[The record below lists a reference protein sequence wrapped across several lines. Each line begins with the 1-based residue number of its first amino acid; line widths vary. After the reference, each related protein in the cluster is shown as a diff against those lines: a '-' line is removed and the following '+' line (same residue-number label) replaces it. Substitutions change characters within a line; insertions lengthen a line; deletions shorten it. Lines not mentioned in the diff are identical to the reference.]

1 MGGKVCRE
9 RDSNSHAF
17 VGRWI
22 LSPLRLPIPPS
33 RHEWRCGILLVS
45 RVLWQAQFRLQEFC
59 CLFMLAS
66 ASQAALMS
74 DY

>member
-1 MGGKVCRE
+1 MGEKVCRE

-33 RHEWRCGILLVS
+33 RHGGEVRNLTGNCG
-45 RVLWQAQFRLQEFC
+45 F
-59 CLFMLAS
+59 LAS
-66 ASQAALMS
+66 PVLTVRTLRLRVSA
-74 DY
+74 

>member
-1 MGGKVCRE
+1 MGGKVYRE

-33 RHEWRCGILLVS
+33 RHGWRCRILPASV
-45 RVLWQAQFRLQEFC
+45 VLWQAQFRLSEFC
-59 CLFMLAS
+59 CLFMVAS
-66 ASQAALMS
+66 APQAALIF